1 MEPDENFLR
10 LTEKLLPCQTAL
22 SFMSDCVTFGEDSRV
37 PTAIDLF
44 CGAGGITEGFRQAGF
59 SCLYG
64 NDSNQNAI
72 QTFRRNHPGM
82 CGDYC

>member
-1 MEPDENFLR
+1 MPDSTFGL
-10 LTEKLLPCQTAL
+10 AA
-22 SFMSDCVTFGEDSRV
+22 CVTFGEDFRV

-44 CGAGGITEGFRQAGF
+44 CGDGGITEGFRQAGF

-72 QTFRRNHPGM
+72 QTFWRNLPGITAFLRI
-82 CGDYC
+82 DRFLERALARLI